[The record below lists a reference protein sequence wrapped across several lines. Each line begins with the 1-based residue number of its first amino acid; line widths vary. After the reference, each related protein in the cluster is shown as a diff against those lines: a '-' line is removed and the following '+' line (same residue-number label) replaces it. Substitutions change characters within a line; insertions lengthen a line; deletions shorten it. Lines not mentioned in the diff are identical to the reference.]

1 MAPRANNSIDTIA
14 DALNVEP
21 IDAGAISVYEK
32 KDTENISNDYEYS
45 RGNLIDAIEKGN
57 EALSTMLE
65 LASQSQHPRAFEVF
79 ATLLK
84 TVTDSNKDLLELSR
98 KKQLLDRENGDSR
111 PNKVT
116 NNLFVGS
123 THELQKLLKG
133 EMQQD
138 E

>member
-1 MAPRANNSIDTIA
+1 MASRANTSIDTIA

-133 EMQQD
+133 EMKQD